1 MRMSRELSVLALCL
15 SGAIALAC
23 GGPTGTPRP
32 SPSLVELD
40 FTPQP
45 TATVRE
51 SASSAPTA
59 SRAPTWPDGWDTA
72 FCTMLTDAVI
82 AQELVVDIE
91 RALDEEALRDAR
103 GLSRELTATAIA
115 ASTSMEDIPDWDDG
129 EELLSDI
136 AALMTLDALIGEE
149 YETYL
154 RDDSRGALRRAR
166 NLRRE
171 NQAAVPGINT
181 ELESLAN
188 AGLSCPGVT
197 LQLESP

>member
-1 MRMSRELSVLALCL
+1 MRMPRQLSVLAICV
-15 SGAIALAC
+15 SGAIAMAC

-45 TATVRE
+45 SGTVQE
-51 SASSAPTA
+51 SPSSAPTA
-59 SRAPTWPDGWDTA
+59 SREPTWPAGWDTA
-72 FCTMLTDAVI
+72 FCTMLADAVI

-91 RALDEEALRDAR
+91 RAIDEDALRDAR

-115 ASTSMEDIPDWDDG
+115 ASGSIEDIPDWDGG
-129 EELLSDI
+129 EDLSSDI
-136 AALMTLDALIGEE
+136 AALMTLDALIGED

-154 RDDSRGALRRAR
+154 RDDSRAALRRVR

-171 NQAAVPGINT
+171 NEAAVPGINS
-181 ELESLAN
+181 ELESLES
-188 AGLSCPGVT
+188 AGLSCPGT
-197 LQLESP
+197 ALQLESP